1 MGHSKT
7 RCGMTRKKH
16 SETEGLIEAE
26 VSTLPRETWESLKGL
41 LEVFEEALR
50 EANELSKAPR
60 DDAGRLAALKSL
72 EAVLDLIELLYPEN
86 REELRGPIFQ
96 TYEALL
102 GLQKG
107 ATPKGAAPHPLLI
120 PKSIEGRP
128 PIRPEVERV
137 QAEAAAAMELFMQA
151 GDSKDEAA
159 RKVFRRVRQIDL
171 ETFGYA
177 GKGYEGITPNT
188 IAGWRDNF
196 TGRAGN
202 SIGAQ
207 RFKTILGYDIVRNQ
221 SPHSAAAWIIESLL
235 GSTLP
240 ENRKNPPT

>member
-1 MGHSKT
+1 
-7 RCGMTRKKH
+7 MTRKKH

-26 VSTLPRETWESLKGL
+26 VSILPRETWDSLKGA

-50 EANELSKAPR
+50 KANELSKAPR
-60 DDAGRLAALKSL
+60 DDAGRVAALKSL
-72 EAVLDLIELLYPEN
+72 EAVLTLIEQLYPEN

-96 TYEALL
+96 TYQALV

-120 PKSIEGRP
+120 PKSTKGRP
-128 PIRPEVERV
+128 PNRPEVERV

-151 GDSKDEAA
+151 GDSKDVAA

-171 ETFGYA
+171 KSLGYK
-177 GKGYEGITPNT
+177 GKSYEGITHNT
-188 IAGWRDNF
+188 IAGWRANF

-207 RFKTILGYDIVRNQ
+207 RYRIILGYDIVKNQ
-221 SPHSAAAWIIESLL
+221 SPHSAAAWILESLL
-235 GSTLP
+235 GSILP
-240 ENRKNPPT
+240 ENRKNPIT